1 MPPIN
6 YQTIKLS
13 RGRHSSP
20 EHGACVMELA
30 SMLAGETFSDHP
42 RSVSRPIASFLRGY
56 NDLLDDRRRR
66 DLYRYAALTV
76 GTASSSSVESA
87 RVARL
92 LAFGDE
98 LWTRRASRSLLER
111 LRFRRAA
118 QERSHDPEPA
128 GTYAVHAIGRV
139 RDDSHAEALALV
151 DELIAMGSS
160 ADALPTWRGE
170 QASPRVAPAP

>member
-30 SMLAGETFSDHP
+30 SMLAGEGFSDHP

-56 NDLLDDRRRR
+56 NDLLDDRRRE
-66 DLYRYAALTV
+66 DLYRYAAQTV
-76 GTASSSSVESA
+76 NSASSPSVEDA
-87 RVARL
+87 RAARL
-92 LAFGDE
+92 LAWADE
-98 LWTRRASRSLLER
+98 LWERRAARSLLER
-111 LRFRRAA
+111 LRFRRAV

-128 GTYAVHAIGRV
+128 GTYAVHAIGKV
-139 RDDSHAEALALV
+139 TEEIHAAALALV
-151 DELIAMGSS
+151 DELIAMG
-160 ADALPTWRGE
+160 E
-170 QASPRVAPAP
+170 QARGGSGGGTEGVELAALG